1 MTSSSLSAHIA
12 FGKCAFLKMLAYRLR
27 YYTGIFTY
35 LIFVSVY
42 HFIWKAVYANQ
53 HEGALINGFTFSEM
67 VTYIA
72 IGWIARSFY
81 FSNIDNEVHNLVR
94 SGQIT
99 SFLLRPVSFQTT
111 LFCQALGESLFRLL
125 FFSIPIGL
133 VIVSIFPVTLP
144 TSTLAFAYF
153 ALSTFL
159 GFAVLVAL
167 NFIIGLLAFFFHSI
181 EGIMRAKHNII
192 MLLSGLLLPMT
203 FFPPAIQSLLE
214 WMPFQ
219 AIAYIP
225 LAIYLGKVSEYDI
238 LDAVLLQAS
247 WFLILTLVGALMWHR
262 AMRSLTVQGG

>member
-53 HEGALINGFTFSEM
+53 PEGTLINGFTFSEM
-67 VTYIA
+67 VTYVA

-81 FSNIDNEVHNLVR
+81 FSNIDNDVHNLVR

-99 SFLLRPVSFQTT
+99 GFLLRPVNFQLM

-125 FFSIPIGL
+125 FFSLPIGF
-133 VIVSIFPVTLP
+133 VILMIFPVTTPESLV
-144 TSTLAFAYF
+144 TWGYF
-153 ALSTFL
+153 ALSTLL
-159 GFAVLVAL
+159 GFLVLVAL

-181 EGIMRAKHNII
+181 EGIMRAKHNVI
-192 MLLSGLLLPMT
+192 MLLSGLLLPMS
-203 FFPPAIQSLLE
+203 FFPTTIQSILE
-214 WMPFQ
+214 WLPFQ

-225 LAIYLGKVSEYDI
+225 LALYLGKVPEES
-238 LDAVLLQAS
+238 VLPVLFLQLG
-247 WFLILTLVGALMWHR
+247 WFIALTSIGALMWQR
-262 AMRSLTVQGG
+262 AMRSLTLQGG